1 MNKDDD
7 EGNLS
12 AEMEREI
19 FNMKDIDKMTEFT
32 DNQVFTNIDLNN
44 KKNPSV
50 KLFTDKKK
58 SNAKIELDAGV
69 KQIEDKI
76 STFEKNIQKDDY
88 DYNQQRK
95 NDSDYEE
102 ENINDEIDTFTD
114 KAVIIDRYH
123 IIQKKLK
130 EKNNQIDILRNQVEN
145 YKKRGND
152 VLDTIRNA
160 KDTDMKDKKLIDLV
174 KKNQDLNLK
183 LEKYKLKESNLQ
195 KQLNETEKQLSEL
208 QKEMN
213 NLEKNKNIPVDQ
225 MELNSLKKNLKQTE
239 THLTEERNKLQLT
252 KEENTKLNILIKREV
267 GETFDINRALSDQN
281 YFKPRSEIIEGLKTK
296 IKTLENKIKVLTI
309 DNNNNLNN
317 NNSINNSIL
326 SQKSNNTQIVS
337 PISTNVVPY
346 SSYKKE
352 KENLLKEIE
361 KGRVELNK
369 IKEQNSKLK
378 SRKNVLEKELTS
390 QKEQLTDKIKIL
402 LEKSDNDEK
411 LIVAMKNELL
421 KKGVNIGNYYEDQTF
436 NLNQEIQKLRM
447 QIKEKDKYINNI
459 TAILLPDKVGSD
471 LSEINEQINSGT
483 LSNIMNRISELERE
497 NQKLKNA
504 SEDAKISESLAKENA
519 KLRMKIAQLE
529 SRING

>member
-1 MNKDDD
+1 
-7 EGNLS
+7 
-12 AEMEREI
+12 
-19 FNMKDIDKMTEFT
+19 
-32 DNQVFTNIDLNN
+32 
-44 KKNPSV
+44 
-50 KLFTDKKK
+50 
-58 SNAKIELDAGV
+58 
-69 KQIEDKI
+69 
-76 STFEKNIQKDDY
+76 
-88 DYNQQRK
+88 
-95 NDSDYEE
+95 
-102 ENINDEIDTFTD
+102 
-114 KAVIIDRYH
+114 
-123 IIQKKLK
+123 
-130 EKNNQIDILRNQVEN
+130 
-145 YKKRGND
+145 
-152 VLDTIRNA
+152 
-160 KDTDMKDKKLIDLV
+160 MKDKKLIDLV

-239 THLTEERNKLQLT
+239 SHLTEVRNKLQLT

-267 GETFDINRALSDQN
+267 GETFDINRALSD
-281 YFKPRSEIIEGLKTK
+281 
-296 IKTLENKIKVLTI
+296 
-309 DNNNNLNN
+309 LNN
-317 NNSINNSIL
+317 NISINNSIL
-326 SQKSNNTQIVS
+326 SQKSNNTQVVS